1 MGSDNGSRGR
11 SNADRLRSTLVAF
24 AALIVTLVLVSSFL
38 GTDQQDQLLLR
49 TFDPSDTTGL
59 PAECAESDVL
69 SKLNQVQGF
78 SHDRALV
85 IACHRVWCNGYGHCE
100 PCSGIGDRTRFA
112 LSLAT
117 DALERG
123 VPIEIDAPQPG
134 LLLRSDAVYRSWY
147 DMVRLFGVK
156 LSDVLHWRDYDV
168 SSRNVNRDEWGMS
181 MKRTYVHMQ
190 PSKAKDPKKR
200 YSLRTYHPCLFHALF
215 RPDVE
220 LQRDIDAN
228 MNQMATAKKRIGIHL
243 RVGDA
248 VAFDIDNQDVRA
260 VSGSGGL
267 EKAVRTML
275 DCADDL
281 AKKMNSDDKDEEQE
295 PITYFFATDSAEA
308 KALAVRIIDDRRGG
322 EVSAKMFTTKISPAS
337 YLEGIS
343 GDREAWLEAYILSKM
358 NGLVMNKTPSKD
370 NGYKGTAGGESTF
383 AKLAT
388 TMGNMPDD
396 HVMKCELR

>member
-59 PAECAESDVL
+59 PAECAESGVL

-134 LLLRSDAVYRSWY
+134 LLLRSDAVYWSWY
-147 DMVRLFGVK
+147 DRVQLFGVK

-181 MKRTYVHMQ
+181 MKRTYVHMT
-190 PSKAKDPKKR
+190 PSKKKAKKP
-200 YSLRTYHPCLFHALF
+200 YHLRTYDPCLFHALF
-215 RPDVE
+215 RPDAE

-228 MNQMATAKKRIGIHL
+228 LNQMTTKKKLGIHL
-243 RVGDA
+243 RAGDA

-260 VSGSGGL
+260 VSGRGGL
-267 EKAVRTML
+267 EKAVQTML

-281 AKKMNSDDKDEEQE
+281 AKKMNSDGKKEQE
-295 PITYFFATDSAEA
+295 PITYMYFFATDSAEA
-308 KALAVRIIDDRRGG
+308 KALAVRLMDNRRDSA
-322 EVSAKMFTTKISPAS
+322 VSAKISTTKISPAS

>member
-1 MGSDNGSRGR
+1 MGSDNGSSRRR
-11 SNADRLRSTLVAF
+11 SNADRLRSTLVAL
-24 AALIVTLVLVSSFL
+24 AALLVTLVLVSSYL

-49 TFDPSDTTGL
+49 TFDPSDTAGL
-59 PAECAESDVL
+59 PAECVESDVL

-100 PCSGIGDRTRFA
+100 PCSGIGDRNRFA

-147 DMVRLFGVK
+147 DKVRLFGVK
-156 LSDVLHWRDYDV
+156 LSAVLHWRDYDV

-181 MKRTYVHMQ
+181 MKRTYVHMT
-190 PSKAKDPKKR
+190 PSKKRAKKP
-200 YSLRTYHPCLFHALF
+200 YHLRTYDPCLFHALF
-215 RPDVE
+215 RPDAE
-220 LQRDIDAN
+220 LQREIDAN
-228 MNQMATAKKRIGIHL
+228 LNQMRTNKKLGIHL
-243 RVGDA
+243 RAGDT

-267 EKAVRTML
+267 EKAVQTML

-281 AKKMNSDDKDEEQE
+281 AKKMNSDGKEEQE

-308 KALAVRIIDDRRGG
+308 KALAVRLMDNRRGSA
-322 EVSAKMFTTKISPAS
+322 VSAKISTTKINPAS

-358 NGLVMNKTPSKD
+358 DGLVMNKTPSKQ
-370 NGYKGTAGGESTF
+370 NGYEGTAGGESYF
-383 AKLAT
+383 AKLAKN
-388 TMGNMPDD
+388 MGNMPDD

>member
-1 MGSDNGSRGR
+1 MGSDNGSRKR
-11 SNADRLRSTLVAF
+11 SNSDRLKSTLAAF
-24 AALIVTLVLVSSFL
+24 AALLVSLVLVSSFL
-38 GTDQQDQLLLR
+38 GADQQDQLLR
-49 TFDPSDTTGL
+49 TFNPSDTSGL
-59 PAECAESDVL
+59 PAECVKADVL

-85 IACHRVWCNGYGHCE
+85 IACHRVWCNDYGHCE

-117 DALERG
+117 DALERQI
-123 VPIEIDAPQPG
+123 PIEIDAPQPG

-147 DMVRLFGVK
+147 DKVQLLGVK

-168 SSRNVNRDEWGMS
+168 SSRNVNRDEWGTS
-181 MKRTYVHMQ
+181 MRRTYVHMT
-190 PSKAKDPKKR
+190 PSKKKAKRP
-200 YSLRTYHPCLFHALF
+200 YHLRTYDPCLFHALF
-215 RPDVE
+215 RPDSK

-228 MNQMATAKKRIGIHL
+228 LNQMTTKRRIGIHL

-248 VAFDIDNQDVRA
+248 MAFDIDNRDVRA

-267 EKAVRTML
+267 EKAVRAML

-281 AKKMNSDDKDEEQE
+281 AKKMKSNDDGDKE

-308 KALAVRIIDDRRGG
+308 KVLAVRLMDNREG
-322 EVSAKMFTTKISPAS
+322 SAVFAKLSTTTISPAS

-370 NGYKGTAGGESTF
+370 NGYEGTAGGESTF
-383 AKLAT
+383 ARLAKN
-388 TMGNMPDD
+388 MGNMKDE
-396 HVMKCELR
+396 HVVKCELR

>member
-1 MGSDNGSRGR
+1 MGSDNGSRRR
-11 SNADRLRSTLVAF
+11 SKADRLRSTLAAF
-24 AALIVTLVLVSSFL
+24 AALLVTLVLVSSFL

-59 PAECAESDVL
+59 PAECAESGVL

-147 DMVRLFGVK
+147 DIVRLFGVK
-156 LSDVLHWRDYDV
+156 LSAVLHWRDYDV

-181 MKRTYVHMQ
+181 MKRTYVHMT
-190 PSKAKDPKKR
+190 PSKKKAKKP
-200 YSLRTYHPCLFHALF
+200 YHLRTYDPCLFHALF
-215 RPDVE
+215 RPDAE
-220 LQRDIDAN
+220 LQREIDAN
-228 MNQMATAKKRIGIHL
+228 LNQMTANKKLGIHL
-243 RVGDA
+243 RAGDT

-260 VSGSGGL
+260 VSGNGGL
-267 EKAVRTML
+267 EKAVQTML

-281 AKKMNSDDKDEEQE
+281 AKKMNSDGKEEQE

-308 KALAVRIIDDRRGG
+308 KALAVRLIDNRQGSA
-322 EVSAKMFTTKISPAS
+322 VSAKISTTKINPAS
-337 YLEGIS
+337 YLKGIS
-343 GDREAWLEAYILSKM
+343 GDREAWLEAYILSRM
-358 NGLVMNKTPSKD
+358 DGLVMNKTPSKQ
-370 NGYKGTAGGESTF
+370 NGYEGTAGGESTF

-388 TMGNMPDD
+388 TMGKMSDD

>member
-24 AALIVTLVLVSSFL
+24 AALLVTLVLVSSFL
-38 GTDQQDQLLLR
+38 GTDQQAQLLLR

-59 PAECAESDVL
+59 PAECAESGVL
-69 SKLNQVQGF
+69 SKFNQVQGF

-134 LLLRSDAVYRSWY
+134 LLLRSDAVYWSWY
-147 DMVRLFGVK
+147 DRVQLFGVK

-181 MKRTYVHMQ
+181 MKRTHVHMT
-190 PSKAKDPKKR
+190 PSKKKAKKP
-200 YSLRTYHPCLFHALF
+200 YHLRTYDPCLFHALF
-215 RPDVE
+215 RPDAE

-228 MNQMATAKKRIGIHL
+228 LNQMTTKKKLGIHL
-243 RVGDA
+243 RAGDA

-267 EKAVRTML
+267 EKAVQTML

-281 AKKMNSDDKDEEQE
+281 TKKMKSDGKEEQE

-308 KALAVRIIDDRRGG
+308 KALAVRLMDNRRGSA
-322 EVSAKMFTTKISPAS
+322 VSAKISTTKINPAS

-388 TMGNMPDD
+388 TLGNMPDD